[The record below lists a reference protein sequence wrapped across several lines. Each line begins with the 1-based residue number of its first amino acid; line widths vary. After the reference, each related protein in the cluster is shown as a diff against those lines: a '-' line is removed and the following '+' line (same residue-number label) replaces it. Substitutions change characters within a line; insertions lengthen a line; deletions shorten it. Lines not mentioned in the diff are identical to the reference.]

1 MVHPV
6 IIMHQTPH
14 HTGTPQSSQLQ
25 FPTLSDPTI
34 PPSHSTGP
42 RKEAE
47 LSILRQN
54 PWAIPLLTLD
64 EADTIPIHDLD
75 KVLLLMAF
83 YHASWPEDRYSTTPS
98 TLQFNHAHLVWAKLQ
113 REVQRTEAR
122 LAQLPPQYQ
131 TAAQAELHNTWHL
144 STLFGRVLE
153 INLSGNTLDPRLRDR
168 VYGPGNCA
176 LVVNQFRAE
185 ILRTGRS
192 KPCSTTTP
200 TNSGGNPTTF
210 KSETTSRVA
219 TELPGVGK

>member
-1 MVHPV
+1 MSV
-6 IIMHQTPH
+6 
-14 HTGTPQSSQLQ
+14 
-25 FPTLSDPTI
+25 
-34 PPSHSTGP
+34 
-42 RKEAE
+42 
-47 LSILRQN
+47 LRQN
-54 PWAIPLLTLD
+54 PWAIPLLPPD

-83 YHASWPEDRYSTTPS
+83 YHASWSKDRSPTTPS
-98 TLQFNHAHLVWAKLQ
+98 TLQFNHAHLVWEKLR
-113 REVQRTEAR
+113 REAERTEAR
-122 LAQLPPQYQ
+122 FAQLPSQYQ
-131 TAAQAELHNTWHL
+131 TAAQAELYNTWHL

-176 LVVNQFRAE
+176 HVVEQCRAE

-192 KPCSTTTP
+192 RPCSTTTI
-200 TNSGGNPTTF
+200 TNSGGSPTTF